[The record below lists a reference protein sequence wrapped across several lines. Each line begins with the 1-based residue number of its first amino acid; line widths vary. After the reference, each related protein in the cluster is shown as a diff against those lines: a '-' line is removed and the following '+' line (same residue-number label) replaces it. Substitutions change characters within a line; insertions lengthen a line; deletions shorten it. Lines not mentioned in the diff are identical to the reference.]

1 MTKIRKII
9 YVNISGHMKLVWKSS
24 RLTVRDRVAFS
35 ALSGLVGIQVKR
47 HRVAGKGL
55 EKIQKRASV
64 GLARYPI
71 ERKTHQSLL
80 TQHLRNVSD
89 RLKSVPPRLISTSF
103 SIVYSPPFSM
113 SFFLLFFTFISA
125 SRSHYHAAMIDI
137 RNYIRVVLRR
147 SSVSCATVKKD
158 DKKIF

>member
-1 MTKIRKII
+1 MEVFTF
-9 YVNISGHMKLVWKSS
+9 
-24 RLTVRDRVAFS
+24 RDRVAFN
-35 ALSGLVGIQVKR
+35 ALSDLVGIQVKR

-113 SFFLLFFTFISA
+113 SFFFFSFILHHVYISVMFA
-125 SRSHYHAAMIDI
+125 LSCCDDRYPELYSRCFTMIVDI
-137 RNYIRVVLRR
+137 SRND
-147 SSVSCATVKKD
+147 KKD
-158 DKKIF
+158 